1 MYFAEAKKELSAR
14 FDTILQA
21 EKEKTVTALENCKK
35 QESDAVQAA
44 ITKTE
49 EKERAKAKILI

>member
-1 MYFAEAKKELSAR
+1 
-14 FDTILQA
+14 LQA

-35 QESDAVQAA
+35 QESDAVQVA